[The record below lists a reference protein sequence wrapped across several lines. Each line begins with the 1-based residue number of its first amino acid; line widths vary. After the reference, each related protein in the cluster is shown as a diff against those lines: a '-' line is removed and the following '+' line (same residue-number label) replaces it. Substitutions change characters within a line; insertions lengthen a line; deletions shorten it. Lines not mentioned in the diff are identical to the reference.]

1 MRSRNYHDDRLFI
14 MDLRPAVQ
22 EGKEVWVLVTQ
33 GNVPGFPTMRVD
45 RFKTRDEA
53 VAYLREIEPAT
64 PRASLGGASP
74 SPTPTYEEHL
84 AWCEQLGIPSCM
96 DIHEMRSRRQR
107 PELIVEEV
115 SAADIAALERRMAVQ
130 REDSDE

>member
-1 MRSRNYHDDRLFI
+1 MRSRNYHDDRMFI

-22 EGKEVWVLVTQ
+22 EGEEVWVLVTQ

-53 VAYLREIEPAT
+53 VGYLREIEPAT

-74 SPTPTYEEHL
+74 SPTPTYEEYL
-84 AWCEQLGIPSCM
+84 AWCEQQGIPSCM
-96 DIHEMRSRRQR
+96 DIHELRSRRQR
-107 PELIVEEV
+107 PELIVEEF